1 MGLRGSKR
9 FQPILYQA
17 QGPCRGGRSARGR
30 MKGIQTAKMY
40 CRGRPCPRQAKITGV
55 GNWKKGI
62 YNNRDHPKWGRGP
75 EKGERLLGCERSW
88 EFPSS
93 GEAPFLLGTLSRPVL
108 CIFHPQN
115 KPSPYQSPTFGPIL
129 YRFIVMG
136 PVRKPRPYKNIIFCD
151 TFCVNLIKFP

>member
-1 MGLRGSKR
+1 
-9 FQPILYQA
+9 
-17 QGPCRGGRSARGR
+17 

-62 YNNRDHPKWGRGP
+62 YNNRDHPKRKKEEEGP

-93 GEAPFLLGTLSRPVL
+93 NEGSFLLGTLGRPVL
-108 CIFHPQN
+108 SIFHLRN
-115 KPSPYQSPTFGPIL
+115 KPSPHQSPTFGPIL
-129 YRFIVMG
+129 YTFIVMS
-136 PVRKPRPYKNIIFCD
+136 PVRKPRPYNWCHLWEVACAMMSAITC
-151 TFCVNLIKFP
+151 